1 MRDARR
7 SQSGRRSAFSWKLVV
22 KGQLVCRN
30 VSDDE
35 GKDCCIGNAVAL
47 LRNDNDDDAA
57 NDSMNHTERIV
68 RMLVLGGGN
77 IFLHFVRLITF
88 TVFLRIASM
97 L

>member
-7 SQSGRRSAFSWKLVV
+7 SQSGRKSAFSWKLV
-22 KGQLVCRN
+22 KGQLCRIA
-30 VSDDE
+30 SDDE
-35 GKDCCIGNAVAL
+35 GKDCSGNAVAM
-47 LRNDNDDDAA
+47 RKDNDAA
-57 NDSMNHTERIV
+57 NDMSTERIV
-68 RMLVLGGGN
+68 RMLGGGN

>member
-7 SQSGRRSAFSWKLVV
+7 SQSGRKSAFSWKLV
-22 KGQLVCRN
+22 KGLLVCRN
-30 VSDDE
+30 ASDDE
-35 GKDCCIGNAVAL
+35 GKDCSGNAVAM
-47 LRNDNDDDAA
+47 RKDNDAA
-57 NDSMNHTERIV
+57 NDMSTERIM
-68 RMLVLGGGN
+68 RMLGGGN